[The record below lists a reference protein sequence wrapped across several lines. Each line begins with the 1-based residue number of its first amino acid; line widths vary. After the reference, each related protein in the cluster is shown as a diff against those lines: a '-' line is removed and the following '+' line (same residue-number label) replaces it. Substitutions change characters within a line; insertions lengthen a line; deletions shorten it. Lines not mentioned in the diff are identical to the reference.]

1 MNGTIY
7 KKVTANNSKSYLGYL
22 NELGD
27 EYNNNHSNSK
37 KPTDADYSA
46 LA

>member
-1 MNGTIY
+1 M
-7 KKVTANNSKSYLGYL
+7 TANNSKSCLRYL
-22 NELGD
+22 NKLGD